1 MVCCLRSQETQYA
14 HTNLH
19 WRITVDTNHTDTRIL
34 LATGSPNFNDF
45 NAVFDVIEAFAKA
58 CTESNVRPVV
68 ITTNNRGAD
77 TLVNAACAALEVEY
91 HEVFVKPD
99 AQADAAFTKG
109 DYGSWHPRQ
118 ARRADYLVNGP
129 VRPHEVA
136 LFEIDRDIAPG
147 EYDPNAQ
154 LQFINAALD
163 STEIPVYRVTN
174 DKELD
179 AANRSAIRT
188 GATHPRI

>member
-1 MVCCLRSQETQYA
+1 MDSA
-14 HTNLH
+14 
-19 WRITVDTNHTDTRIL
+19 HTDTRIL

-45 NAVFDVIEAFAKA
+45 NAVLDVIEAFANA
-58 CTESNVRPVV
+58 CIESNVRPVV

-99 AQADAAFTKG
+99 AQADAAYTNG

-129 VRPHEVA
+129 VRPDEVA
-136 LFEIDRDIAPG
+136 IFEVHRDLAPN

-154 LQFINAALD
+154 LQFINAALED
-163 STEIPVYRVTN
+163 TDIPVFRVSN
-174 DKELD
+174 NAKLD
-179 AANRSAIRT
+179 NANRSAIRT